1 LKTVRW
7 LHLSDFHVGMDDYG
21 QRKLFREIC
30 DHIKGKAEKGY
41 IPDFVFIT
49 GDLVNKGLAPQY
61 SDFFDAFLD
70 PMLGCLGASWDGKV
84 VATPGNHD
92 VERARAPYFSR
103 EEILAKPQN
112 AFDPTEEGQLAREQL
127 AMRFKNYS
135 DLDMTGAPR
144 RWLESKAGSYSFE
157 INIRGCGVGVVGVNT
172 AWLCKDDHDRHLL
185 TPGVHLLDDALGEI
199 KNSQLKIVLAH
210 HPLDWIEDNQA
221 QQMRVLLGKHSAL
234 YLHGHLHANEGR
246 YDDGGQGAFLG
257 IRCGS
262 AFQGRPDDKPP
273 WVNGLLWAD
282 VDLDRELIE
291 LQPFHWSA
299 QHREWKLT
307 TDAFPNQ
314 YESGGKWAFPLPG
327 VRRPVAVPL
336 TTAPSA
342 PRVQPPP
349 EGLRPGWALVDA
361 QFLNTRMSEET
372 EEGLLQFF
380 DGRPPT
386 WRLAQSAARGL
397 VERLRSRFG
406 QLEDAAKPTVVN
418 LLGPSSEG
426 KSTAFLQTVVKL
438 VREDGW
444 VALWR
449 HNDLEQ
455 IDADTIRRLA
465 RNYPKLVV
473 AVDEAHSLAP
483 NLAILLTRLGSRPT
497 PHFLLCSRSLDW
509 RAEVREMG
517 SITVASDYQEVIAR
531 GLDRPDAALIVAAWA
546 RLGKEG
552 LGAVANLDSGAAA
565 DALLSFSRDLEGE
578 EDEGALFGA
587 MLKLRYGDK
596 LKDRIRSVLY
606 RINDMRA
613 PGRPVLDAY
622 AMIAAM
628 HAEGLRFLSL
638 PVLAEHFGMSA
649 AELRKSTIVPLA
661 DEAVAAGGGRYVLC
675 RHQAIAEA
683 SVAVLRETNLF
694 GEIDS
699 AFSELCRAAIN
710 AR

>member
-1 LKTVRW
+1 
-7 LHLSDFHVGMDDYG
+7 
-21 QRKLFREIC
+21 
-30 DHIKGKAEKGY
+30 
-41 IPDFVFIT
+41 
-49 GDLVNKGLAPQY
+49 VNKGLAPQY

-386 WRLAQSAARGL
+386 WRLAQSAAVPMRGL